1 MSQTETTPKQR
12 RPARKAAP
20 ELSSQEMLSEGDRL
34 EGVEYDEDGDIIK
47 GGFGQPPETEQASSL
62 GSDLSAR
69 APASFGIREMFGL
82 DLGWEEDT
90 TGKPLKDAAGKKIP
104 KEREVSGFAEPTKWT
119 PAIDPAHVFPLEET
133 KALLLAFELRDRI
146 LLVGETGT
154 GKTTLLEQVAARLN
168 YNVVKINFD
177 GGVTRSDLVGEWVIR
192 GKEMEF
198 QYGVLVHAFRMPGT
212 IIILDEWDTISGECA
227 FVLQRP
233 LDKNDGK
240 ILLMETKGELI
251 PLHPD
256 NIIAATA
263 NTCGQGDESGLYA
276 HGTKV
281 QNYSQLNRFGMTIR
295 MEYLKPEKE
304 MEMLRLRHP
313 ALKKEEA
320 QALVKAITQVREGYV
335 RGELSVPLS
344 PRDLI
349 NWADKYLRMGDPI
362 RAATYCFLNRMPPED
377 AQVTEQLIQRSF
389 EGQ

>member
-1 MSQTETTPKQR
+1 MGQTAATTKPRR
-12 RPARKAAP
+12 RPARKKQEEQNLQEKPVETVP
-20 ELSSQEMLSEGDRL
+20 EMDLIDRA
-34 EGVEYDEDGDIIK
+34 K
-47 GGFGQPPETEQASSL
+47 KQ
-62 GSDLSAR
+62 
-69 APASFGIREMFGL
+69 FGIREMFGL
-82 DLGWEEDT
+82 DLGYEEDQN
-90 TGKPLKDAAGKKIP
+90 GKPIKDKSGKKVP
-104 KEREVSGFAEPTKWT
+104 KERQVTGFAEPTQWT
-119 PAIDPAHVFPLEET
+119 PKIDPAHVFPLEET
-133 KALLLAFELRDRI
+133 KALLLALELKDRI

-168 YNVVKINFD
+168 YSVVKINFD
-177 GGVTRSDLVGEWVIR
+177 GAVTRQDLVGEWIIK
-192 GKEMEF
+192 GKEMQF
-198 QYGVLVHAFRMPGT
+198 QYGVLVHAFKMPGT

-240 ILLMETKGELI
+240 ILLMETGGELI
-251 PLHPD
+251 PMHPD
-256 NIIAATA
+256 NVMAATA
-263 NTCGQGDESGLYA
+263 NTTGQGDDTGLYA

-295 MEYLKPEKE
+295 MEYLRPEKE
-304 MEMLRLRHP
+304 MQMLQSRHP
-313 ALKKEEA
+313 NLKKEEA

-389 EGQ
+389 EGE